1 MRFAVTAGLELTG
14 SRFSDRQGRDGRSS
28 AARHYA
34 APCCLPAMP
43 LFSPCSAEPR
53 FDFKYL
59 KNIWIID
66 IVGWFFGLKSKF
78 LPDSRE
84 AREVGE
90 RRLTRS
96 LPHRGWRSVYDASH
110 LIGLKRSR
118 FPSWF
123 DSPPCPDR
131 MPRA

>member
-1 MRFAVTAGLELTG
+1 MRLTVTAGSELTG
-14 SRFSDRQGRDGRSS
+14 SRFSYRQDRDGRSS
-28 AARHYA
+28 AALRYA

-53 FDFKYL
+53 FDFKRLKYL
-59 KNIWIID
+59 WIID

-78 LPDSRE
+78 FPESRE
-84 AREVGE
+84 AREVRE
-90 RRLTRS
+90 RRSTGS
-96 LPHRGWRSVYDASH
+96 LPRRGGRSVYDTSR

-123 DSPPCPDR
+123 DSPPYPDR